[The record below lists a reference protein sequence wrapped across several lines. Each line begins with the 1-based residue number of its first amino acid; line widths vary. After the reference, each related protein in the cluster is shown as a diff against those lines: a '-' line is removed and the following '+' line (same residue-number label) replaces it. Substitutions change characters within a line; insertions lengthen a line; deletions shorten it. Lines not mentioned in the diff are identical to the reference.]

1 MSQQLSRKQR
11 ARLAFTVTELIVV
24 VAIIALIT
32 SIAVPSFSAMVQST
46 NRSLAINSIDAAVG
60 VARDLALRSGRGGDG
75 GVVVVQRADGRVQ
88 LIPALQ
94 VGTFYDYEPLP
105 PRGPTPPTSAN
116 IANQVERDVFVPVPQ
131 AEVIELP
138 AGWGIA
144 GYAPPGSMREASQ
157 TGFIRDTWYDSEV
170 YGGDRDLIPRE
181 KGNWVLPE
189 TSFYDT
195 DLQANSITEQTTGRQ
210 SFMIRF
216 DAKTGTASRSQR
228 SVLFVDPRPSNDRPF
243 RRRAKDSDAKNL
255 ATDTNWKRVDQAA
268 SIERWAVRAISD
280 PDPTADGYPYG
291 QKINPNRP
299 PEVTGGEDVELIS
312 RSEIIGNRS
321 NDTILVKPVDR
332 IAIFLMEDL
341 ARGIGAR
348 GLNVKTKSIY
358 RSWERGRN
366 EGIDID
372 DALFDGATVED
383 IRVNLNRWIA
393 GDTGGGGR
401 RVGGSGQQMGDGK
414 FVFSK
419 DDANYTA
426 SPSNID
432 EPKAI
437 MFAVSPYT
445 GDVTEAR

>member
-1 MSQQLSRKQR
+1 MRQVLNAAQR
-11 ARLAFTVTELIVV
+11 GRLAFTVTELVVV
-24 VAIIALIT
+24 VAIIAMIT
-32 SIAVPSFSAMVQST
+32 SIAVPSFSSMVQST

-75 GVVVVQRADGRVQ
+75 AVVVVQRANGTVQ

-94 VGTFYDYEPLP
+94 VGTFNDYEPLP
-105 PRGPTPPTSAN
+105 PRGPTPPTAAN

-157 TGFIRDTWYDSEV
+157 TGFIRDTWYDSEL
-170 YGGDRDLIPRE
+170 YGGDRDLLPRE

-189 TSFYDT
+189 TSYYDT
-195 DLQANSITEQTTGRQ
+195 DLQANTITDQSTGRQ

-228 SVLFVDPRPSNDRPF
+228 GALFVDPRPSNDRPF
-243 RRRAKDSDAKNL
+243 RRRAKDSDSKNL
-255 ATDTNWKRVDQAA
+255 ATDTNWKRVDQAP
-268 SIERWAVRAISD
+268 SIERWASRAISD

-291 QKINPNRP
+291 EKINPNRP
-299 PEVTGGEDVELIS
+299 AAVTGGEDVELIA
-312 RSEIIGNRS
+312 RSEIIGSRS
-321 NDTILVKPVDR
+321 NDTILCKPVDR
-332 IAIFLMEDL
+332 VAIFLMEDL

-348 GLNVKTKSIY
+348 GLNVRTRSIY
-358 RSWERGRN
+358 KPWARGEPQR
-366 EGIDID
+366 IQID
-372 DALFDGATVED
+372 DSLFGGATMED
-383 IRVNLNRWIA
+383 IRVNMNRWIA
-393 GDTGGGGR
+393 GDTGGGSR
-401 RVGGSGQQMGDGK
+401 RVGGAGQLLGDGK
-414 FVFSK
+414 FVFSE
-419 DDANYTA
+419 DDTNYQA

-432 EPKAI
+432 EPRAI
-437 MFAVSPYT
+437 LFAVSPYT